1 MTVLTTILSASIPAV
16 ALIIVQIIVSM
27 KQQRVQDIRFEMTIK
42 EIKEDIKRLED
53 AQNKHNQ
60 LIERVT
66 RLEASD
72 DIKMELHKAFEA
84 FREK

>member
-42 EIKEDIKRLED
+42 EIKDDIARLEAKQD
-53 AQNKHNQ
+53 KHNN
-60 LIERVT
+60 LIERVV
-66 RLEASD
+66 RLEQND
-72 DIKMELHKAFEA
+72 EIMKAIENLK
-84 FREK
+84 EK